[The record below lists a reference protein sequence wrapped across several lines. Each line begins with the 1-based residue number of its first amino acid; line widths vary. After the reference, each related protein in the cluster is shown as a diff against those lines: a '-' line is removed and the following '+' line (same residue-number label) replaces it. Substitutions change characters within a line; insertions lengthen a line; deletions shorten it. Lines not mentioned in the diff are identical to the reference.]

1 MSIEKQKTTP
11 EDGSG
16 VVNQSVATE
25 LESKERRTLI
35 RKLAL
40 GTAALAG
47 CSVLP
52 DKWTVPLVEFGVL
65 PAHATT
71 SGEAAAEAAAEP
83 TETDVAPAKAATN
96 DFNLLFVETYQ
107 ACSSCGIWFD
117 SAQLVV
123 RHSLGTYKY
132 SQTGGLLIKESP
144 NRLGYFRAN
153 LASIPAS
160 ASIQNATLYM
170 RLNPHEG
177 IANSDNSSVI
187 TVYDYTGGKK
197 GAVVKTIT
205 AANDIKGKGY
215 SKANPEVPVDFTSYA
230 RQVHG
235 G

>member
-1 MSIEKQKTTP
+1 MSIEKQITPP
-11 EDGSG
+11 EDGSK

-71 SGEAAAEAAAEP
+71 SGKAAAKP
-83 TETDVAPAKAATN
+83 SVTNIAPAQAATN
-96 DFNLLFVETYQ
+96 DFNLLIVETYQ
-107 ACSSCGIWFD
+107 ACPSCGIWFD

-123 RHSLGTYKY
+123 LHSLGKYKH
-132 SQTGGLLIKESP
+132 SQSGGLLIKESP
-144 NRLGYFRAN
+144 QRLGYFRAN
-153 LASIPAS
+153 LSSIPAS
-160 ASIQNATLYM
+160 ASIQKATLYM

-177 IANSDNSSVI
+177 IANGDNSSVI
-187 TVYDYTGGKK
+187 TAYDYSGGKK
-197 GAVVKTIT
+197 GAVVRTIT

>member
-1 MSIEKQKTTP
+1 MTIEKQITTP
-11 EDGSG
+11 EDGSK

-71 SGEAAAEAAAEP
+71 SGEAAAAP
-83 TETDVAPAKAATN
+83 TVTNIAPAKAATN

-123 RHSLGTYKY
+123 HHSLGTYKH
-132 SQTGGLLIKESP
+132 SQSGGLLIKESP